1 VSCKGELSPREKEDN
16 VTPPPE
22 THLRIVGGNNESEG
36 RVEILFN
43 GTWGTICDDSWDI
56 RDAEVVCRNLGF
68 DSATEALS
76 NGYFGPG
83 GFSQPIW
90 LDDVQCFG
98 TEYNLTSCL
107 TSRFGDTSHC
117 SHYDDAGVRC
127 HLAISGPRVRLVN
140 GTTAGEGRVEV
151 FHEGLWG
158 TVCDDHWSEID
169 ANVVCR
175 ELGFVRALSAPHRSI
190 YGAGSGRI
198 WLDNVRCDGTEPTI
212 FNCSRSDWGHTHCDH
227 SKDASAVCT
236 AVPDNP
242 YPVQLIDG
250 SSANEGRLQIY
261 YNNQWGTVC
270 DDRWTLSDA
279 NVVCKSLGFPG
290 ADSNDF
296 LHDFGAGSGHIWL
309 DNVVCAGT
317 EMFIQDCAHND
328 FGENNCQHSADVGVR
343 CLPNT
348 LEVRLV
354 DGDNSSS
361 GRVEVNYDNQGW
373 GTVCDDHWGLH
384 DADVVCRMS
393 GHESAQSAPRGSF
406 FGGGVGVIWFDDFIC
421 TGHEESLL
429 DCSHSG
435 VKVHD
440 CNHREDASAVC
451 SDFAVCRNFS
461 WDHGQFRVSNQQ
473 FDRYTEGTR
482 VDITCDNGYH
492 PTLSVS
498 YAICAANGQW
508 TPHTPAC
515 SVSCPT
521 LRSPNH
527 GRLSTTDT
535 DPSVS
540 VRVVCDNGYTFDET
554 TGDPSTVCRL
564 TGSWSSTL
572 GGCKEEV
579 CPPYSQNISRNL
591 LVYVEQGGGTAIGTV
606 LRFSCLGN
614 YHIHGEYTVTCLS
627 PGVWSGPFPYCV
639 PGENE
644 RCPALPTPTNGRL
657 SSSNNTGGTTVRVV
671 CNVGFTF
678 DPTTGGDPSV
688 TCGSDG
694 QWNSTLG
701 GCKQVICPPYS
712 QNVSA
717 NVRVSVVTGRGTTLG
732 TVLAFTCSGDNRI
745 RGDGVISCL
754 SSGVWNG
761 TVPDCV
767 CCRPRVSCSTLSVSP
782 PLRAN
787 TTSVTEGTV
796 VGFTCDSGYRL
807 TGHGH
812 LDCETSGHW
821 SAGIPTCLKVTC
833 PGLTTPAN
841 GRLSTGSTSAGTTVF
856 VDCDQGYMFDP
867 NTGHNITLCRSDG
880 TWNATLGS
888 CTSVSCVALPPPPNG
903 KLSSSDTRPG
913 TTVQVNCDD
922 GYVFDP
928 TTGGIS
934 VVCRVGGSWNSS
946 LGGCKQA
953 KCPEL
958 SKPAHGSL
966 STPTTTAGTKVS
978 TECDDGY
985 TFDSSTGDIAVVCR
999 SNQTWSSTLGGCKEG
1014 SLNVGAVAGG
1024 AAGALVVVVLIVL
1037 AIALICWKLS
1047 SRYNKRSG
1055 YSNLRRRQP
1064 GEVVHLFRDEDEDAE
1079 EPLYS
1084 TNQTDEGPF
1093 EL

>member
-1 VSCKGELSPREKEDN
+1 
-16 VTPPPE
+16 
-22 THLRIVGGNNESEG
+22 
-36 RVEILFN
+36 
-43 GTWGTICDDSWDI
+43 
-56 RDAEVVCRNLGF
+56 
-68 DSATEALS
+68 
-76 NGYFGPG
+76 
-83 GFSQPIW
+83 
-90 LDDVQCFG
+90 
-98 TEYNLTSCL
+98 
-107 TSRFGDTSHC
+107 
-117 SHYDDAGVRC
+117 
-127 HLAISGPRVRLVN
+127 
-140 GTTAGEGRVEV
+140 
-151 FHEGLWG
+151 
-158 TVCDDHWSEID
+158 
-169 ANVVCR
+169 
-175 ELGFVRALSAPHRSI
+175 
-190 YGAGSGRI
+190 
-198 WLDNVRCDGTEPTI
+198 
-212 FNCSRSDWGHTHCDH
+212 
-227 SKDASAVCT
+227 
-236 AVPDNP
+236 
-242 YPVQLIDG
+242 
-250 SSANEGRLQIY
+250 
-261 YNNQWGTVC
+261 
-270 DDRWTLSDA
+270 
-279 NVVCKSLGFPG
+279 
-290 ADSNDF
+290 
-296 LHDFGAGSGHIWL
+296 
-309 DNVVCAGT
+309 
-317 EMFIQDCAHND
+317 
-328 FGENNCQHSADVGVR
+328 
-343 CLPNT
+343 
-348 LEVRLV
+348 
-354 DGDNSSS
+354 
-361 GRVEVNYDNQGW
+361 
-373 GTVCDDHWGLH
+373 
-384 DADVVCRMS
+384 MS
-393 GHESAQSAPRGSF
+393 GHQSAQSAPRGSF
-406 FGGGVGVIWFDDFIC
+406 FGGGIGVIWFDDFIC

-440 CNHREDASAVC
+440 CNHGEDASAV
-451 SDFAVCRNFS
+451 
-461 WDHGQFRVSNQQ
+461 
-473 FDRYTEGTR
+473 
-482 VDITCDNGYH
+482 
-492 PTLSVS
+492 
-498 YAICAANGQW
+498 
-508 TPHTPAC
+508 C

-535 DPSVS
+535 DPGVS
-540 VRVVCDNGYTFDET
+540 VRVVCDDGYTFDET

-591 LVYVEQGGGTAIGTV
+591 LVSVEQGGGTAIGTV
-606 LRFSCLGN
+606 LRFSCSGN
-614 YHIHGEYTVTCLS
+614 YHIHGEYTDTCVS

-639 PGENE
+639 PGEN
-644 RCPALPTPTNGRL
+644 
-657 SSSNNTGGTTVRVV
+657 
-671 CNVGFTF
+671 
-678 DPTTGGDPSV
+678 
-688 TCGSDG
+688 
-694 QWNSTLG
+694 
-701 GCKQVICPPYS
+701 VICPPYS

-767 CCRPRVSCSTLSVSP
+767 SCSTLSVSP

-787 TTSVTEGTV
+787 TTNVTEGTV

-821 SAGIPTCLKVTC
+821 SAGIPTCVKVTC

-888 CTSVSCVALPPPPNG
+888 CTSVSCVALPPPRNG

-913 TTVQVNCDD
+913 TTVHVDCDD

-985 TFDSSTGDIAVVCR
+985 TFDSSTGDIAVTCR
-999 SNQTWSSTLGGCKEG
+999 SNQTWGSTLGGCKEG
-1014 SLNVGAVAGG
+1014 
-1024 AAGALVVVVLIVL
+1024 
-1037 AIALICWKLS
+1037 
-1047 SRYNKRSG
+1047 
-1055 YSNLRRRQP
+1055 
-1064 GEVVHLFRDEDEDAE
+1064 
-1079 EPLYS
+1079 
-1084 TNQTDEGPF
+1084 
-1093 EL
+1093 

>member
-1 VSCKGELSPREKEDN
+1 SLSECSNLGYGVHNCRHYEDAGVRCSNN

-451 SDFAVCRNFS
+451 S
-461 WDHGQFRVSNQQ
+461 
-473 FDRYTEGTR
+473 
-482 VDITCDNGYH
+482 
-492 PTLSVS
+492 
-498 YAICAANGQW
+498 
-508 TPHTPAC
+508 
-515 SVSCPT
+515 
-521 LRSPNH
+521 
-527 GRLSTTDT
+527 
-535 DPSVS
+535 
-540 VRVVCDNGYTFDET
+540 
-554 TGDPSTVCRL
+554 
-564 TGSWSSTL
+564 
-572 GGCKEEV
+572 
-579 CPPYSQNISRNL
+579 
-591 LVYVEQGGGTAIGTV
+591 
-606 LRFSCLGN
+606 
-614 YHIHGEYTVTCLS
+614 
-627 PGVWSGPFPYCV
+627 
-639 PGENE
+639 
-644 RCPALPTPTNGRL
+644 
-657 SSSNNTGGTTVRVV
+657 
-671 CNVGFTF
+671 
-678 DPTTGGDPSV
+678 
-688 TCGSDG
+688 
-694 QWNSTLG
+694 
-701 GCKQVICPPYS
+701 
-712 QNVSA
+712 
-717 NVRVSVVTGRGTTLG
+717 
-732 TVLAFTCSGDNRI
+732 
-745 RGDGVISCL
+745 
-754 SSGVWNG
+754 
-761 TVPDCV
+761 
-767 CCRPRVSCSTLSVSP
+767 
-782 PLRAN
+782 
-787 TTSVTEGTV
+787 
-796 VGFTCDSGYRL
+796 
-807 TGHGH
+807 
-812 LDCETSGHW
+812 
-821 SAGIPTCLKVTC
+821 
-833 PGLTTPAN
+833 
-841 GRLSTGSTSAGTTVF
+841 
-856 VDCDQGYMFDP
+856 
-867 NTGHNITLCRSDG
+867 
-880 TWNATLGS
+880 
-888 CTSVSCVALPPPPNG
+888 VSCVALSTPPNG
-903 KLSSSDTRPG
+903 RLSSSDTRPG

-934 VVCRVGGSWNSS
+934 VVCRVGGLWNSS